1 MLLIE
6 SFMYWLNWDHWSD
19 CVIHTWG
26 FNMEKKHIYKL
37 QQFLLCGQHT
47 KRSGQCHYY
56 EKKYKYYSLTNSLRA
71 SIIKFQYWCA
81 HAHILLLGLNVKQA
95 LPKFQSLG
103 FRLYNALKVDTIC
116 TSLEACNLERSLNLT
131 SSIHV
136 WNRSTSSNT
145 SIIYIQCITGYLR
158 ISLNGNVFCVKFH
171 RLS

>member
-1 MLLIE
+1 MGFGVSSYIYIYIYLFVCLLLIE

-116 TSLEACNLERSLNLT
+116 TS
-131 SSIHV
+131 
-136 WNRSTSSNT
+136 NT
-145 SIIYIQCITGYLR
+145 SIIYIQCITWYLR